1 MSTFDRESILEGE
14 AERFRAL
21 YPRSAV
27 RFAEIIG
34 KRVSH
39 VAGPTD
45 AVHIEERRVVV
56 ADRVLMFVADRD
68 GISDEDLTRFA
79 AQVTSL
85 LGDHRD
91 V

>member
-14 AERFRAL
+14 AARFRAL
-21 YPRSAV
+21 YPRSTA

-39 VAGPTD
+39 VAGPID
-45 AVHIEERRVVV
+45 AVHIEESRVVV
-56 ADRVLMFVADRD
+56 ADRVLMFVEDRD

-79 AQVTSL
+79 AQVARL
-85 LGDHRD
+85 LGVD
-91 V
+91 VDI

>member
-1 MSTFDRESILEGE
+1 MSTSERESILEGE
-14 AERFRAL
+14 AARFRAL
-21 YPRSAV
+21 YPRSTA

-56 ADRVLMFVADRD
+56 AGGVLMFVDDRD
-68 GISDEDLTRFA
+68 GISDEDLVQFA
-79 AQVTSL
+79 AQVARL
-85 LGDHRD
+85 LGDD
-91 V
+91 GDI